1 MKWKQNQLDTNKQ
14 NVSSQIAAMNAA
26 TASVITLTSGKVFYF
41 ILFYFFY
48 FFLCSFFGYFFIF
61 TFCPDA
67 GPPEDVDH
75 QAVGAAISTISS
87 NLPEMA
93 KGVKLISALMEG
105 EEHDDRLMDAT
116 RRLCKAFSDLLDA
129 AKPENNNVKFDISSF
144 LSPFLTCPP
153 VFNYHSPS
161 RRGIS
166 V

>member
-1 MKWKQNQLDTNKQ
+1 MRPRPA
-14 NVSSQIAAMNAA
+14 SSHLLRVRFYRRIFVLFCLFFA
-26 TASVITLTSGKVFYF
+26 YF
-41 ILFYFFY
+41 IIIICFFFSFALFSV
-48 FFLCSFFGYFFIF
+48 LFIF
-61 TFCPDA
+61 TFYPDA

-144 LSPFLTCPP
+144 LSPFFDVSPP